1 MATDELDPKTVSAVA
16 NSNFKAISEI
26 PTQLANVLS
35 NDIVTLARNANSAA
49 VQTASDSRSV
59 HASAMG
65 VLAKRICEHDAAES
79 AALFS
84 TQAHTNR
91 MAVTSAAGADS
102 AQVAQSLS
110 QLGTVSTQLSQL
122 NQLIAALIS
131 QKGS

>member
-1 MATDELDPKTVSAVA
+1 MALDETILSSVA
-16 NSNFKAISEI
+16 NSNFKSISEI
-26 PTQLANVLS
+26 PTNLANVLS
-35 NDIVTLARNANSAA
+35 NDILNQARNSNAAA
-49 VQTASDSRSV
+49 VQTASDSRAV

-102 AQVAQSLS
+102 AQVAQSLQ
-110 QLGTVSTQLSQL
+110 QLGHVSTQLSQL
-122 NQLIAALIS
+122 NQLIATLIA
-131 QKGS
+131 KG